1 MYPCLSEV
9 CVSKKM
15 VKAMRGVIPE
25 GEVCYYVGILR
36 PPVVAVYHVGSEFV

>member
-1 MYPCLSEV
+1 
-9 CVSKKM
+9 M

-36 PPVVAVYHVGSEFV
+36 PPVVAAYHVGSEFGLTHKRGFM